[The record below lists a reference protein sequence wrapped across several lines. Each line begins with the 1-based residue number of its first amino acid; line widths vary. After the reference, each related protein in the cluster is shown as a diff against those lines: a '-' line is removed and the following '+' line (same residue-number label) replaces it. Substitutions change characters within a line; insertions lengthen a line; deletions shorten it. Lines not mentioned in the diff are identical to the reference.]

1 MVDAFEAYE
10 EDYCSISASIS
21 RKISELP
28 SLSKAKSVATV
39 NELEKE
45 ISAGER
51 ILHQLEHV
59 VKGLA
64 PIARTRLMPKVT
76 RFRSDLDTL
85 KRDYRRVKTKYISTD
100 GREDLLGLGNR
111 SKDSV
116 TESSDPRTRL
126 LDTTDRI
133 SQSNKR
139 LEESHRL
146 ASQTE
151 EVGVAIMSDLRVQ
164 RDTLNRART
173 NLRETDSNLSRTRKI
188 LNSMARRIITNKLI
202 LGAII
207 LLELLCL
214 GLVIWFKYFK

>member
-28 SLSKAKSVATV
+28 SVSKAKSISTV

-51 ILHQLEHV
+51 ILHQMENV

-64 PIARTRLMPKVT
+64 PIARTKLMPKVT

-85 KRDYRRVKTKYISTD
+85 KRDYRRVKTKYISAE

-111 SKDSV
+111 NKDSGV
-116 TESSDPRTRL
+116 ESSDPRTRL